1 MLLPKT
7 SLPVRE
13 ENTFMRLV
21 NGSKGFFAAAS
32 VVVAALAA
40 GGCQQAVETSNTT
53 VSTNGNT
60 AVNVNSTSNANMTI
74 STVTTNTGQTIEARE
89 PEKYTATMVATLSTS
104 GQQQAK
110 GQAEIKVARN
120 GADRRYSVTLPVIG
134 ELIFLDKADKRYV
147 IITGRKQYAEL
158 TQEMTGVNMD
168 QVRSMTPGQLVAFV
182 SRQQG
187 VERVGEE
194 TLNNRQAI
202 KYRVAGRAQTQ
213 TTAGQVQGESFIY
226 VDKDTGL
233 PLRIEGFGQS
243 TGNVQGVSGG
253 NVVIETR
260 DLKTEANPADFE
272 VPQGYKQLS
281 PEEVR
286 AQVAQLTQLIQGVMS
301 FINSQQSQQGAATTA
316 NASPSATPAR

>member
-7 SLPVRE
+7 SLPMRE

-40 GGCQQAVETSNTT
+40 VGCQQAVETSNTT
-53 VSTNGNT
+53 ISTNGNT
-60 AVNVNSTSNANMTI
+60 AVNVNSTSNANMTV

-260 DLKTEANPADFE
+260 DLKTDANPADFD

-301 FINSQQSQQGAATTA
+301 FINSQQSQQGATTA